1 MIRRALLAA
10 LVFAASG
17 CATTGGGDPRD
28 PLERVNRGVLAF
40 NDAAD
45 EVVFKPAAR
54 LYRNLTPK
62 ELRDMVRNFF
72 GNLGDLAIGAN
83 NLVQGKPADAA
94 SDVMRFAVNTTFGLL
109 GVIDVASAMRL
120 EKHDEDFGQT
130 LARWGVG
137 DGPYLVLPILGPS
150 TTRDAAA
157 LPVDY
162 AVDPVSNHRPVSES
176 NALWVARVVQRR
188 TDLLDA
194 SRTLEE
200 AALDRYVFLREAY
213 LQRRRSLVYDGRPPR
228 ERPPVD

>member
-1 MIRRALLAA
+1 VIRRALLAA
-10 LVFAASG
+10 LVVAASG

-28 PLERVNRGVLAF
+28 PLESVNRGVLAF

-45 EVVFKPAAR
+45 KVVFKPAAR
-54 LYRNLTPK
+54 LYRKVTPRG
-62 ELRDMVRNFF
+62 LRDMVRNVFN
-72 GNLGDLAIGAN
+72 NLEDLAIGAN
-83 NLVQGKPADAA
+83 NLLQGKPEAAA
-94 SDVMRFAVNTTFGLL
+94 SDVMRFAVNTSFGLL
-109 GVIDVASAMRL
+109 GVIDWASPMGL
-120 EKHDEDFGQT
+120 EKHNEDFGQT

-162 AVDPVSNHRPVSES
+162 NLDPVSNHRPVSES
-176 NALWVARVVQRR
+176 NAMSVARIVQRR
-188 TDLLDA
+188 TDLLEA

-200 AALDRYVFLREAY
+200 ASLDRYVFLRESY

-228 ERPPVD
+228 ERPPVE

>member
-10 LVFAASG
+10 LVLAASG

-28 PLERVNRGVLAF
+28 PLERMNRGVLAF

-45 EVVFKPAAR
+45 TVVFRPVAR
-54 LYRNLTPK
+54 LYRKVTPR

-72 GNLGDLAIGAN
+72 NNLGDLAIGAN
-83 NLVQGKPADAA
+83 NLLQGKPAEAA
-94 SDVMRFAVNTTFGLL
+94 SDVMRFAINTTFGLL
-109 GVIDVASAMRL
+109 GFIDVASEMRL

-130 LARWGVG
+130 LARWGIG

-150 TTRDAAA
+150 TTRDTAA
-157 LPVDY
+157 LPVDFLG
-162 AVDPVSNHRPVSES
+162 DPVSNHRPVDES
-176 NALWVARVVQRR
+176 NALFAVRIVQRR
-188 TDLLDA
+188 TDLLEA

-228 ERPPVD
+228 ERPPVE